1 MMQQCYYDCKNHAV
15 NLKSIK
21 TMLFK
26 YKMIPRAWASE
37 GLLPG
42 RAIRGFCQNFLGGPK
57 VVKFRFSN
65 LKLRKQSFFTEI
77 FKIQG
82 GLDPLAPFPTVMTKG
97 ITVHIQ
103 NCTIYT
109 VVCYFQKAM

>member
-26 YKMIPRAWASE
+26 YEMIPRAWASE

-42 RAIRGFCQNFLGGPK
+42 RAIRGIFS
-57 VVKFRFSN
+57 KFSRGTESGEIPFF
-65 LKLRKQSFFTEI
+65 KLETKKTIFF
-77 FKIQG
+77 
-82 GLDPLAPFPTVMTKG
+82 
-97 ITVHIQ
+97 
-103 NCTIYT
+103 Y
-109 VVCYFQKAM
+109 